1 LADTNG
7 VSFLSPLLSAGAMFS
22 FFALASSCM
31 NAGARVMYAMGR
43 HQFFHRST
51 GAAHE
56 VHGTPHIALM
66 VMAVVM
72 LVVVVLCRY
81 AFKLEVL
88 DEFNDAGTM
97 GAFGFL
103 GAYFLITLAAPA
115 FIKKRGE
122 LTGKDI
128 AVSAAAIVLMLIPAV
143 GSVYP
148 VPDPPVRYFPY
159 IFAGYLLLG
168 AARVVWL
175 RMRAPDRLQRI
186 HDEVQTQHV
195 PAGLAV
201 QPTANG

>member
-1 LADTNG
+1 
-7 VSFLSPLLSAGAMFS
+7 MFS

-31 NAGARVMYAMGR
+31 NANARVMYAMGR

-56 VHGTPHIALM
+56 VHGTPHVAL
-66 VMAVVM
+66 AVVAVAM
-72 LVVVVLCRY
+72 LVVVTFCRY
-81 AFKLEVL
+81 AFRFEVL

-103 GAYFLITLAAPA
+103 GAYFLITLAAPI
-115 FIKKRGE
+115 FIKKRNE

-128 AVSAAAIVLMLIPAV
+128 AVCAAAILLMLIPAV

-148 VPDPPVRYFPY
+148 VPDPPGAVLPVHLRRLSADWRSEGRVAPHAR
-159 IFAGYLLLG
+159 AGAR
-168 AARVVWL
+168 AADQRGD
-175 RMRAPDRLQRI
+175 PDPERSG
-186 HDEVQTQHV
+186 
-195 PAGLAV
+195 GLAV